1 MRTLSPA
8 SLVLL
13 QRRRR
18 ARARRNRPRH
28 VATGMQT
35 GLWLFMLSAAF
46 ATVLSVAITGAG
58 LRMYSYYADQL
69 TDIGSLTEWEEE
81 FQSVRIYDRTGE
93 HLLLISLDPRPFSG
107 DRTYVALEDM
117 SPWIWKSAI
126 AMEDRTYWTNPGIS
140 LRGITRAFLS
150 NLTGGEVQGGSSITQ
165 QLIKNVAIPVEQRAQ
180 RSYARKIKE
189 LILAMELT
197 RRHSKEQILE
207 WYLNFNFYG
216 NLAYGIEAAS
226 HVYFD
231 KSSADLS
238 LAEASMLALI
248 PQYQALNPYFS
259 PERAK
264 ERQGITLNGMVDA
277 GYITQEEA
285 DAAFAEELVYASG
298 AAERF
303 DLRLAPHFSIYVL
316 EELQRKFNTVAEP
329 FYIWKHGLSVRSTLD
344 LDLHRFAEE
353 TSRDTVRRLANTGK
367 NVSNASVVA
376 IEPESGEILVMMGS
390 LDYEDRTIDGQVNV
404 SLADRQPGSSF
415 KPYVYIAGLEN
426 GMTAAEMLLDVRT
439 PFELENGSIYVPE
452 NFDRQYHG
460 PVSLRTALARSYN
473 IPSIKIMDKV
483 GVGDAIR
490 TSHRLGITGL
500 NRGSQFYGLSLV
512 LGGGEIA
519 LLDHTYAYSVLGN
532 RGVMAGQPVPVA
544 DQKAGFR
551 TIDPVS
557 ILEVSDAD
565 GNVLHSMGEPT
576 KATVLSPQIHY
587 IVTDILSDDQSRALA
602 FGYQSDLTLR
612 DRPVAAKTGTT
623 NNIRD
628 AWALGYTP
636 QLAIGVWIGNTDNT
650 PMEELS
656 GLTGAGPIWNAVMN
670 EYHKDK
676 PVRWYEL
683 PPGIVRSL
691 VCTPSGLKPTDA
703 CQAQR
708 WEMFVEGTEP
718 TRPDNIWQGFE
729 INRQSGELADASTP
743 PENRETRF
751 FQILPLEAH
760 DWVVESGLPQPPT
773 ANLPTVRTNAAGT
786 LAITSPGS
794 ALYLRQDFPVTGFV
808 SDANVTDWHL
818 ELGPADF
825 STPASVLA
833 NGNGRTLND
842 ALAHVHSWDWPDG
855 LYNLALVVRY
865 RNGIVERVA
874 VPLVLDN
881 TRPEVATAAPE
892 PNAVFVEGED
902 EQVNIH
908 VTVFDE
914 GSIDRV
920 EFWIND
926 ELVKTSAVAPF
937 NERWKIEMR
946 DIPSAQLSN
955 SPVQGVKQV
964 TDEDTGQILGEV
976 QVVLEETVDWLP
988 DFDSDDSRIKR
999 GRMRRFDN
1007 GFGAIYTADG
1017 FYLER
1022 VALQI
1027 KVYDRA
1033 GNKTE
1038 TETQYFYV
1046 HHSEPDQ

>member
-18 ARARRNRPRH
+18 ARAGRHRPRH
-28 VATGMQT
+28 LAHGMQA
-35 GLWLFMLSAAF
+35 GFWLFTLAGALAM
-46 ATVLSVAITGAG
+46 VLGVAMTGAG

-107 DRTYVALEDM
+107 DRTYVSLEDM
-117 SPWIWKSAI
+117 SPWIWKSAV

-231 KSSADLS
+231 KSSAELS

-248 PQYQALNPYFS
+248 PQYQALNPYFR

-277 GYITQEEA
+277 GYITREQA

-303 DLRLAPHFSIYVL
+303 DLLLAPHFSIYVL
-316 EELQRKFNTVAEP
+316 EELQRRFNTVSEP

-344 LDLHRFAEE
+344 LGLHKFAEE
-353 TSRDTVRRLANTGK
+353 TSRNTIRRLADAGK

-376 IEPESGEILVMMGS
+376 IEPGSGEILAMMGS

-404 SLADRQPGSSF
+404 ALADRQPGSSF

-460 PVSLRTALARSYN
+460 PVSLRTSLARSYN
-473 IPSIKIMDKV
+473 IPSIKIMDEV

-512 LGGGEIA
+512 LGGGEVS

-544 DQKAGFR
+544 DQRAGFR

-565 GNVLHSMGEPT
+565 GNVLHATGEPT
-576 KATVLSPQIHY
+576 QATVLSPQVHY
-587 IVTDILSDDQSRALA
+587 IVTDILADDQARALA

-636 QLAIGVWIGNTDNT
+636 QLAVGVWIGNTDNT
-650 PMEELS
+650 PMEALS
-656 GLTGAGPIWNAVMN
+656 GLTGAGPVWNAVMN
-670 EYHKDK
+670 EYHRGK
-676 PVRWYEL
+676 PVQWYGQ
-683 PPGIVRSL
+683 PPGIVRGL
-691 VCTPSGLKPTDA
+691 VCTPSGLQPTDA
-703 CQAQR
+703 CQARR
-708 WEMFVEGTEP
+708 WELFVAGTEP

-729 INRQSGELADASTP
+729 INTLTGELADASTP
-743 PENRETRF
+743 PAQRETRY
-751 FQILPLEAH
+751 FQILPLEAQ

-773 ANLPTVRTNAAGT
+773 LKLPTVHTNAAGT

-794 ALYLRQDFPVTGFV
+794 ELYLRRDFPVTGFV
-808 SDANVTDWHL
+808 SDANVSDWRL
-818 ELGPADF
+818 ELGPADY
-825 STPASVLA
+825 SAAPSVLA
-833 NGNGRTLND
+833 QGNGRTIDNS
-842 ALAHVHSWDWPDG
+842 LAHVNSWDWPDG
-855 LYNLALVVRY
+855 SYNLALTARL
-865 RNGIVERVA
+865 RSGIVERVSL
-874 VPLVLDN
+874 PLILDN
-881 TRPEVATAAPE
+881 TRPEAATVSPAA
-892 PNAVFVEGED
+892 NQIFVEGED

-908 VTVFDE
+908 VNAFDE

-926 ELVKTSAVAPF
+926 ELVKTSSVAPF

-946 DIPSAQLSN
+946 DLPADDLNQP
-955 SPVQGVKQV
+955 PVEGIKLV
-964 TDEDTGQILGEV
+964 TDADTGAVIGEV

-988 DFDSDDSRIKR
+988 DFESGDPRIKR
-999 GRMRRFDN
+999 GRMRRYDS
-1007 GFGAIYTADG
+1007 GFGAIHTADG

-1027 KVYDRA
+1027 KVFDRA
-1033 GNKTE
+1033 GNTTE

-1046 HHSEPDQ
+1046 HHADQEQ